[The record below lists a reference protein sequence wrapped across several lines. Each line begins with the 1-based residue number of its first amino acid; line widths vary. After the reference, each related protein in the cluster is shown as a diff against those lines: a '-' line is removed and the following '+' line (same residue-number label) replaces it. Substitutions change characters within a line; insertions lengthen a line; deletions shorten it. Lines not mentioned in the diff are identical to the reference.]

1 LLKIFSISIATTV
14 AALIAS
20 FVYGWLRNGS
30 LAAGG
35 TALLLCAI
43 LGVMEVSLSFD
54 NAVVNAVVLEKL
66 NEFWQRIFLTVG
78 VLVAAVGMRFL
89 LPIFVVWITAG
100 LNPVAALHLA
110 FNPPTDG
117 SMTYAQH
124 LDAAYPL
131 IAGFAGMFLAFIFL
145 DFALDDERE
154 EHWLGWLERPLAKLG
169 SYNRFELIHCAVAFG
184 LLGFVVAEFVSPGQ
198 KVLVTVG
205 GVLGALSN
213 RLIGWLGDRFNPG
226 GKVVLAGGLASFMTF
241 CYLETLDSSFSF
253 DGVLGA
259 FAITAD
265 PIIIMLG
272 LGFIGAPWV
281 RDMTVW
287 LVRKGTLK
295 NFIYLEHG
303 AMWAIGSLAVMM
315 LLKIGLHI
323 PDAVVGLTGVTLIGA
338 AFLTSWLT
346 KDDEEEMPVLPPE
359 FQLPRIHLT
368 TTE

>member
-1 LLKIFSISIATTV
+1 MIRVFGLSAATTV
-14 AALIAS
+14 AALGAA
-20 FVYGWLRNGS
+20 FVYGWLHNGS
-30 LAAGG
+30 VAAGG

-43 LGVMEVSLSFD
+43 LGIMEISLSFD

-89 LPIFVVWITAG
+89 LPILVVWVTAG
-100 LNPVAALHLA
+100 LNPVEALHLA

-154 EHWLGWLERPLAKLG
+154 EHWLSWLERPLAKLG
-169 SYNRFELIHCAVAFG
+169 SHNRFELIHCVIAFG
-184 LLGFVVAEFVSPGQ
+184 LLGFVVAEFVPSD
-198 KVLVTVG
+198 KHVLVIAG

-213 RLIGWLGDRFNPG
+213 RLIGWLGDRFNPE
-226 GKVVLAGGLASFMTF
+226 GKAVVVGFAASLATF
-241 CYLETLDSSFSF
+241 CYLETLDASFSF

-295 NFIYLEHG
+295 NFVYLEHG

-315 LLKIGLHI
+315 LVKIGLHI
-323 PDAVVGLTGVTLIGA
+323 PDVVIGLTGVTLIGA
-338 AFLTSWLT
+338 ATLTSVVRNHEAPDEIDGESQPDFVLDEAYRLT
-346 KDDEEEMPVLPPE
+346 
-359 FQLPRIHLT
+359 
-368 TTE
+368 